1 MQEALSSSA
10 ATTANKLVAAIEDL
24 LSLAPDI
31 SSRDE
36 DELRGLCSAVK
47 SARTGFPLVL
57 QERHAQQVNR
67 LGSVLLG
74 PVFTSHSHPWPVD
87 GESRPMAPLCQLNTQ
102 EFPRPIEG
110 VEGLIQ
116 VWLTPSNGARGN
128 TLIRVI
134 PSAAV
139 KASEMTPVITHEQR
153 IETLLSDAA
162 DWLLDVHLPPKPS
175 RKQYITQAAIKLGCA
190 TADELFDTN
199 WDEWTRL
206 AEEYW
211 DKFGEDVVP
220 CWQISGFDDGRVYCD
235 ISIDQK
241 NTVSK
246 LDKLRVKLEKANKP
260 TDEPAIKMLTRLGN
274 EYSDWALVC
283 RENTYP
289 CLFGTFDVIQ
299 YSATERDQPIICF
312 ESVGLREWGDGGN
325 AQVFY
330 RKETGLFYFD
340 WSCT

>member
-10 ATTANKLVAAIEDL
+10 ATTANNLVAAIEDL

-31 SSRDE
+31 SSQYE
-36 DELRGLCSAVK
+36 DELQGLCSAVK
-47 SARTGFPLVL
+47 SARTGFPFVL
-57 QERHAQQVNR
+57 EERLAQQVNR

-74 PVFTSHSHPWPVD
+74 PVFTSQSHPWPVD
-87 GESRPMAPLCQLNTQ
+87 ENSRPLAPLCQLNTQ

-116 VWLTPSNGARGN
+116 VWLTPSDGTRGD
-128 TLIRVI
+128 TLIRVV
-134 PSAAV
+134 PSEVA
-139 KASEMTPVITHEQR
+139 KASEMTPVITHEER
-153 IETLLSDAA
+153 IETLLPDAA
-162 DWLLDVHLPPKPS
+162 DWLLEVHLPSKPS
-175 RKQYITQAAIKLGCA
+175 RKHYITDAAIKLGCA
-190 TADELFDTN
+190 TADELSDTN

-206 AEEYW
+206 AEEYGE
-211 DKFGEDVVP
+211 KFGDDVVP
-220 CWQISGFDDGRVYCD
+220 CWQISGFDNARVYCD
-235 ISIDQK
+235 ISVDQK
-241 NTVSK
+241 NAVSK

-260 TDEPAIKMLTRLGN
+260 ADEQTIQLLTRLSNAYG
-274 EYSDWALVC
+274 DWALVC
-283 RENTYP
+283 GENIYP

-299 YSATERDQPIICF
+299 YSATERDEPIVCF

-330 RKETGLFYFD
+330 SRETGFYFD